1 METNSILDKTRDEIT
16 HYIEIQSALIKLE
29 IAEKS
34 AKTAGSLMSLCIL
47 LFFFFV
53 FINLLVLLAGLG
65 LSTYLGNWLYG
76 FGLISIIYLLLF
88 IILLLFRKQLIEIP
102 ITNKVIQLIFDKN
115 E

>member
-1 METNSILDKTRDEIT
+1 MESDSILDKTRDEIT
-16 HYIEIQSALIKLE
+16 DYIETKSALIKLE

-34 AKTAGSLMSLCIL
+34 AKAAGALVSLSIV

-53 FINLLVLLAGLG
+53 FINLIIIIAGIG
-65 LSTYLGNWLYG
+65 LSTYLNSYFYG
-76 FGLISIIYLLLF
+76 FGLVSIFYLLIF
-88 IILLLFRKQLIEIP
+88 IILLIFRKQLIELP